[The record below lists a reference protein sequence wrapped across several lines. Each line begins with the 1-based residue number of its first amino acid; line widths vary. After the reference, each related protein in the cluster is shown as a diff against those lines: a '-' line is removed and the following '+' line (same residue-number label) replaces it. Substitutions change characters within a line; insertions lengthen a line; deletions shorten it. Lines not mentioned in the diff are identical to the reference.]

1 MRRSS
6 SRTLRLTATLAAAAT
21 SLGLVT
27 LTTATPAQA
36 AAICGGDVSVYG
48 TLPDGRLTYTAIS
61 PNTGDRVKTLIGAN
75 LGFTPKAMA
84 TLNFNTVLVT
94 STAGE
99 LYRVDIQTNDNALAL
114 AGVTRIW
121 ESGWTFDKMVYDGA
135 GHLYGTVAGQ
145 LHRYNVSQAKPAG
158 PAHIAKHAVI
168 DEGFVLKTLAAAGDD
183 VLVATTADGKLLS
196 YQINGVGDWER
207 SELKSSGWSAVDS
220 LVSPGGGLYYG
231 RTNGG
236 MYWYHDADPTDG
248 KGGDIAYHSDD
259 PVDASGWTQ
268 TLLSAYANDCTYQ
281 PPAPPT
287 PTPSTRGG
295 QITRTEIM
303 SRAVNWLNRDI
314 PYSQSAYASDPDG
327 GHSYRTD
334 CSGFISMAWHADSSY
349 TTASLP
355 GVSTT
360 ISKSDLQP
368 GDALNT
374 SSGHVVLF
382 EKWVDKA
389 AGKFSY
395 IHESNPNDDMMRGQD
410 YLNGGS
416 DGRIAGHAASGY
428 VALRYDKTI
437 NG

>member
-1 MRRSS
+1 MRSS
-6 SRTLRLTATLAAAAT
+6 SRALRFAAGLALTASTL
-21 SLGLVT
+21 SLVT
-27 LTTATPAQA
+27 LGTAAPAQA

-48 TLPDGRLTYTAIS
+48 VLADGRLTYTAIS
-61 PNTGDRVKTLIGAN
+61 PNTGDRVKTLIGPD
-75 LGFTPKAMA
+75 LGFEPKAMA

-94 STAGE
+94 STSGA
-99 LYRVDIQTNDNALAL
+99 LYRVDVQTNNTSLGL
-114 AGVTRIW
+114 AGITKLW
-121 ESGWTFDKMVYDGA
+121 DSGWTFDKMTYDGA

-158 PAHIAKHAVI
+158 PEHIAKHVVI
-168 DEGFVLKTLAAAGDD
+168 DEGFVLRTLAAAGDD
-183 VLVATTADGKLLS
+183 VLVATTSDGKLLS

-207 SELKSSGWSAVDS
+207 SDLKASGWSGVDS

-248 KGGDIAYHSDD
+248 KGDDIAYHPSD

-268 TLLSAYANDCTYQ
+268 TLLSAFANDCTYQ
-281 PPAPPT
+281 APTTPPA
-287 PTPSTRGG
+287 TPSTKGG
-295 QITRTEIM
+295 TIARSEVI
-303 SRAVNWLNRDI
+303 SRALNWLARDI

-327 GHSYRTD
+327 DHTYRTD
-334 CSGFISMAWHADSSY
+334 CSGFVSMAWHASTSY
-349 TTASLP
+349 NTGSLP
-355 GVSTT
+355 SVSAT
-360 ISKSDLQP
+360 IAKSDLQP

-374 SSGHVVLF
+374 QSGHVVLF

-410 YLNGGS
+410 YLNGGT
-416 DGRIAGHAASGY
+416 DGNIAGHAASGY
-428 VALRYDKTI
+428 VALRYDKI
-437 NG
+437 VNG

>member
-1 MRRSS
+1 MSS
-6 SRTLRLTATLAAAAT
+6 SSLKRRFAATLAVGAT
-21 SLGLVT
+21 TLGLVT
-27 LTTATPAQA
+27 FTSAPAQA

-48 TLPDGRLTYTAIS
+48 TLADGRLTYTAIS
-61 PNTGDRVKTLIGAN
+61 PNTGNRVKTLIGPN

-99 LYRVDIQTNDNALAL
+99 LYRVDVQTNDNALA
-114 AGVTRIW
+114 ATATRIW
-121 ESGWTFDKMVYDGA
+121 DGGWTFDKMTYDGA

-145 LHRYNVSQAKPAG
+145 LHRYNVSQAKPSG

-183 VLVATTADGKLLS
+183 VLIASTADGRLLS

-207 SELKSSGWSAVDS
+207 SDLKSDGWSAVDS

-248 KGGDIAYHSDD
+248 KGSDIAYHSDD

-268 TLLSAYANDCTYQ
+268 TLLSAFANDCTYR
-281 PPAPPT
+281 PPTPPT

-295 QITRTEIM
+295 QIARSEVM
-303 SRAVNWLNRDI
+303 NRAANWLARDV
-314 PYSQSAYASDPDG
+314 PYNQGASASDPDG
-327 GHSYRTD
+327 DHHYRTD
-334 CSGFISMAWHADSSY
+334 CSGFVSMVWHADTSY
-349 TTASLP
+349 TTGSLP
-355 GVSTT
+355 GVSST

-374 SSGHVVLF
+374 QDGHVVLF

-395 IHESNPNDDMMRGQD
+395 IHEANTRDDMMRGQD
-410 YLNGGS
+410 YLNGGP
-416 DGRIAGHAASGY
+416 DGNIAGHAASGY
-428 VALRYDKTI
+428 IALRYDKVV

>member
-1 MRRSS
+1 MLSTSLKR
-6 SRTLRLTATLAAAAT
+6 RLTATLALGAT
-21 SLGLVT
+21 TLGLVT
-27 LTTATPAQA
+27 LSTAPAQA

-61 PNTGDRVKTLIGAN
+61 PNTGDRVKTLIGPD

-99 LYRVDIQTNDNALAL
+99 LYRVDIQTNNNALAL

-121 ESGWTFDKMVYDGA
+121 DSGWTFDKMTYDGA

-145 LHRYNVSQAKPAG
+145 LHRYNVSQAKPSG
-158 PAHIAKHAVI
+158 PAHIAKHVVI
-168 DEGFVLKTLAAAGDD
+168 DEGFVLKTLAAVGDD
-183 VLVATTADGKLLS
+183 VLLATTSDGKLLS

-207 SELKSSGWSAVDS
+207 SDLKSSGWSAVDS

-248 KGGDIAYHSDD
+248 NGSDIAYHSDD

-268 TLLSAYANDCTYQ
+268 TLLSAYAGDCTYQ
-281 PPAPPT
+281 QPAPPT
-287 PTPSTRGG
+287 STPSTRGG

-327 GHSYRTD
+327 DHTYRTD
-334 CSGFISMAWHADSSY
+334 CSGFVSMTWHAATSY

-355 GVSTT
+355 GAGST

-374 SSGHVVLF
+374 QDGHVVLF

-395 IHESNPNDDMMRGQD
+395 IHEANTNDDMMRGQD
-410 YLNGGS
+410 YLNGGT

-428 VALRYDKTI
+428 VALRYDNVV

>member
-1 MRRSS
+1 MFSP
-6 SRTLRLTATLAAAAT
+6 SRKLRLAAALTVGAT
-21 SLGLVT
+21 TLGLAT
-27 LTTATPAQA
+27 LSTAPAQA
-36 AAICGGDVSVYG
+36 AAVCGGDVSVYG

-61 PNTGDRVKTLIGAN
+61 PNTGDRAKTLIGAD

-94 STAGE
+94 STAGA

-114 AGVTRIW
+114 AGVTKIW
-121 ESGWTFDKMVYDGA
+121 DSGWTFDKMTYDGA
-135 GHLYGTVAGQ
+135 GHLYGTVDGQ
-145 LHRYNVSQAKPAG
+145 LHRYNVSQAKPSG
-158 PAHIAKHAVI
+158 PAHIAQHVVI
-168 DEGFVLKTLAAAGDD
+168 DDGFVFKTLAAAADD
-183 VLVATTADGKLLS
+183 VLIATTADGRLLS

-207 SELKSSGWSAVDS
+207 SDLKSDGWSAVDS

-236 MYWYHDADPTDG
+236 MYWYHDVDPTDG
-248 KGGDIAYHSDD
+248 KGSDIVYHSDD

-268 TLLSAYANDCTYQ
+268 TLLSAYANDCDYQ
-281 PPAPPT
+281 PPVPPT
-287 PTPSTRGG
+287 PTPSSRGG
-295 QITRTEIM
+295 QIARSEVM

-314 PYSQSAYASDPDG
+314 PYNQGASASDPEGD
-327 GHSYRTD
+327 HNYRTD
-334 CSGFISMAWHADSSY
+334 CSGFVSMAWHANLSY
-349 TTASLP
+349 TTYSLP
-355 GVSTT
+355 DVSTVV
-360 ISKSDLQP
+360 SKSDLQP

-374 SSGHVVLF
+374 QDGHVVLF
-382 EKWVDKA
+382 EKWVDKS

-416 DGRIAGHAASGY
+416 DARIAGHAASGY
-428 VALRYDKTI
+428 VALRYDKVV

>member
-1 MRRSS
+1 MQSS
-6 SRTLRLTATLAAAAT
+6 SRGRRFAAALALTASTGSLITL
-21 SLGLVT
+21 GV
-27 LTTATPAQA
+27 ATPAQA
-36 AAICGGDVSVYG
+36 AAVCGGDVSVYG

-61 PNTGDRVKTLIGAN
+61 PNTGDRVKTLIGPD

-84 TLNFNTVLVT
+84 ALNFNTVLVT

-99 LYRVDIQTNDNALAL
+99 LYRVDIQTNNTSLGL

-121 ESGWTFDKMVYDGA
+121 ESGWTFDKLTYDGA

-145 LHRYNVSQAKPAG
+145 LHRYNVSQAKPSG

-168 DEGFVLKTLAAAGDD
+168 GEGFVLKTLAAAGDD
-183 VLVATTADGKLLS
+183 VLVATTTDGKLLS
-196 YQINGVGDWER
+196 YQVNGVGDWER
-207 SELKSSGWSAVDS
+207 SELKASGWSGVDN

-248 KGGDIAYHSDD
+248 KGDDIAYHSSD

-268 TLLSAYANDCTYQ
+268 SLLSAFANDCVYRAPST
-281 PPAPPT
+281 PPT
-287 PTPSTRGG
+287 TPSTRGG
-295 QITRTEIM
+295 TIGRSEVIG
-303 SRAVNWLNRDI
+303 RALNWLARDI

-327 GHSYRTD
+327 DHNYRTD
-334 CSGFISMAWHADSSY
+334 CSGFVSMAWHADSSY
-349 TTASLP
+349 TTSSLP
-355 GVSTT
+355 SVSTT
-360 ISKSDLQP
+360 IAKADLQP

-374 SSGHVVLF
+374 QDGHVVLF

-416 DGRIAGHAASGY
+416 DGNIAGHAASGY
-428 VALRYDKTI
+428 VALRYDKVV

>member
-1 MRRSS
+1 MFSTSFKR
-6 SRTLRLTATLAAAAT
+6 RLTAALALGATTL
-21 SLGLVT
+21 GMVT
-27 LTTATPAQA
+27 LTAAPAQA

-61 PNTGDRVKTLIGAN
+61 PNTGDRVKTLIGTD

-94 STAGE
+94 STTGA
-99 LYRVDIQTNDNALAL
+99 LYRVDIQTNNTSLAL

-121 ESGWTFDKMVYDGA
+121 DSGWTFDKMTYDGA
-135 GHLYGTVAGQ
+135 GHLYGTVSGQ
-145 LHRYNVSQAKPAG
+145 LHRYNVSQAKPSG
-158 PAHIAKHAVI
+158 PAHIAKHVVI
-168 DEGFVLKTLAAAGDD
+168 DEGFVLKTLAAVGDD
-183 VLVATTADGKLLS
+183 VLLASTADGRLLS
-196 YQINGVGDWER
+196 YQINGVGDWEQ
-207 SELKSSGWSAVDS
+207 SVLKSSGWSAVDS

-248 KGGDIAYHSDD
+248 KGSDIAYHSDD
-259 PVDASGWTQ
+259 PVDESGWTQ
-268 TLLSAYANDCTYQ
+268 TLLSAYAGDCTYQ
-281 PPAPPT
+281 EPLPPT
-287 PTPSTRGG
+287 PAPSTRGG

-314 PYSQSAYASDPDG
+314 PYSQSAYATDPDG
-327 GHSYRTD
+327 DHTYRTD
-334 CSGFISMAWHADSSY
+334 CSGFISMAWHASTSY
-349 TTASLP
+349 TTSSLP
-355 GVSTT
+355 SVSSTV
-360 ISKSDLQP
+360 SKSDLLP

-374 SSGHVVLF
+374 QSGHVVLF
-382 EKWVDKA
+382 EKWVDKG

-410 YLNGGS
+410 YLNGGT

-428 VALRYDKTI
+428 VALRYDKVVT
-437 NG
+437 G

>member
-1 MRRSS
+1 MLTS
-6 SRTLRLTATLAAAAT
+6 SRALRFAAGLALTASTL
-21 SLGLVT
+21 SLVT
-27 LTTATPAQA
+27 LGTAAPAQA

-48 TLPDGRLTYTAIS
+48 ILADGRLTYTAIS
-61 PNTGDRVKTLIGAN
+61 PNTGDRVKTLVGPD
-75 LGFTPKAMA
+75 LGFEPKAMA

-94 STAGE
+94 STSGA
-99 LYRVDIQTNDNALAL
+99 LYRVDVQTNNTSLGL
-114 AGVTRIW
+114 AGITKLW
-121 ESGWTFDKMVYDGA
+121 DGGWTFDKMTYDGA

-158 PAHIAKHAVI
+158 PEHIAKHVVI

-183 VLVATTADGKLLS
+183 VLVATTSDGKLLS

-207 SELKSSGWSAVDS
+207 SDLKASGWSGVDS

-248 KGGDIAYHSDD
+248 KGDDIAYHSSD

-268 TLLSAYANDCTYQ
+268 TLLSAFANDCTYQ
-281 PPAPPT
+281 TPTTPPAN
-287 PTPSTRGG
+287 PSTKGG
-295 QITRTEIM
+295 TIARSEVIG
-303 SRAVNWLNRDI
+303 RALNWLARDV
-314 PYSQSAYASDPDG
+314 PYVWGGSALDPEGD
-327 GHSYRTD
+327 HAYRTD
-334 CSGFISMAWHADSSY
+334 CSGFVSMAWHANSSY
-349 TTASLP
+349 STETLP
-355 GVSTT
+355 DVSTV
-360 ISKSDLQP
+360 INKSDLQP

-374 SSGHVVLF
+374 EGGGHVILF

-410 YLNGGS
+410 YLNGGP
-416 DGRIAGHAASGY
+416 DGSIAGHAASGY
-428 VALRYDKTI
+428 AALRYDKI
-437 NG
+437 VNG

>member
-1 MRRSS
+1 MISS
-6 SRTLRLTATLAAAAT
+6 SLKRRLAATLAVGAT
-21 SLGLVT
+21 TLGLVT
-27 LTTATPAQA
+27 VTSAPAQA
-36 AAICGGDVSVYG
+36 AAICGDNVSVYG
-48 TLPDGRLTYTAIS
+48 TLPDGRLTYTAIA

-121 ESGWTFDKMVYDGA
+121 DSGWTFDKMTYDGA

-145 LHRYNVSQAKPAG
+145 LHRYNVSQAKPSG
-158 PAHIAKHAVI
+158 PAHIAKHVVI
-168 DEGFVLKTLAAAGDD
+168 DEGFVLKTLAAVGDD
-183 VLVATTADGKLLS
+183 ILLASTADGRLLS
-196 YQINGVGDWER
+196 YQINGVGDWE
-207 SELKSSGWSAVDS
+207 SSVLKSSGWSAVDS

-248 KGGDIAYHSDD
+248 KGDDIAYHPSD

-268 TLLSAYANDCTYQ
+268 TLLSAFANDCTYQ
-281 PPAPPT
+281 QPAPPT
-287 PTPSTRGG
+287 PTPSTKGG
-295 QITRTEIM
+295 QIARSEIM

-327 GHSYRTD
+327 DHTYRTD
-334 CSGFISMAWHADSSY
+334 CSGFVSMAWHASTSY

-355 GVSTT
+355 SVSTT

-374 SSGHVVLF
+374 SDGHVVLF
-382 EKWVDKA
+382 EKWVDKG

-395 IHESNPNDDMMRGQD
+395 IHESKPNDDMMRGQD

-428 VALRYDKTI
+428 VALRYDKTV

>member
-1 MRRSS
+1 MLSKSLKRR
-6 SRTLRLTATLAAAAT
+6 LAATLAVGAT
-21 SLGLVT
+21 TLGLVT
-27 LTTATPAQA
+27 LTSSPAQA

-61 PNTGDRVKTLIGAN
+61 PNTGDRVKTLIGTD

-99 LYRVDIQTNDNALAL
+99 LYRVDIQTNNNSLAL

-121 ESGWTFDKMVYDGA
+121 DSGWTFDKMTYDGA
-135 GHLYGTVAGQ
+135 GHLYGTVDGQ
-145 LHRYNVSQAKPAG
+145 LHRYNVSQAKPSG
-158 PAHIAKHAVI
+158 PAHIAKHVVI
-168 DEGFVLKTLAAAGDD
+168 DEGFVLKTLAAVGDD
-183 VLVATTADGKLLS
+183 VLLASTADGRLLS

-236 MYWYHDADPTDG
+236 MYWYHDVDPTDG
-248 KGGDIAYHSDD
+248 KGSDIAYHSDD

-268 TLLSAYANDCTYQ
+268 TLLSAFANDCTYQ
-281 PPAPPT
+281 QPVPPAP
-287 PTPSTRGG
+287 TPSSRGG
-295 QITRTEIM
+295 QITRNEIM

-314 PYSQSAYASDPDG
+314 AYNQGAYATDPDG
-327 GHSYRTD
+327 DHTYRTD
-334 CSGFISMAWHADSSY
+334 CSGFVSMTWHADSSY
-349 TTASLP
+349 TTYSLP
-355 GVSTT
+355 SVSST
-360 ISKSDLQP
+360 ISKSDLLP

-374 SSGHVVLF
+374 QDGHVVLF

-395 IHESNPNDDMMRGQD
+395 IHEANTNDDMMRGQD
-410 YLNGGS
+410 YLNGGT
-416 DGRIAGHAASGY
+416 DARIAGHAASGY
-428 VALRYDKTI
+428 VALRYDKVV